1 MDLNDWVMLI
11 TALGG
16 IEGVKQ
22 LVKWWVNRRFERR
35 KADASADVAEF
46 DAERQ
51 QVDWL
56 EKRLAQR
63 DTKVDALYGEVRKLE
78 NEKLELVYKNHELE
92 LQLKEAEMKKCLKR
106 GCGDREP
113 PSDY

>member
-1 MDLNDWVMLI
+1 MNLNDWVMLI

-22 LVKWWVNRRFERR
+22 LVKWWVNRRYERR

>member
-1 MDLNDWVMLI
+1 MGLNDWVVLI

-22 LVKWWVNRRFERR
+22 LAKWWANRRYERR

-78 NEKLELVYKNHELE
+78 NEKLELVYRNHELE

>member
-1 MDLNDWVMLI
+1 MELNDWVVLI

-22 LVKWWVNRRFERR
+22 LAKWWVNRRYERR
-35 KADASADVAEF
+35 KADASADLAEF

-63 DTKVDALYGEVRKLE
+63 DAKVDALYGEVRKLE
-78 NEKLELVYKNHELE
+78 NEKLELVYRNHELE
-92 LQLKEAEMKKCLKR
+92 LQLKEAIIKRCDVR
-106 GCGDREP
+106 GCSGRKP

>member
-1 MDLNDWVMLI
+1 MGLNDWVVLI

-22 LVKWWVNRRFERR
+22 LAKWWVNRRYERR

-78 NEKLELVYKNHELE
+78 NEKLELVYRNHELE

>member
-1 MDLNDWVMLI
+1 MNLNDWVVLI

-16 IEGVKQ
+16 IEGFKQ
-22 LVKWWVNRRFERR
+22 LAKWWVNRRYERR
-35 KADASADVAEF
+35 KADASADAAE
-46 DAERQ
+46 DENERK

-56 EKRLAQR
+56 EKRLEQR
-63 DTKVDALYGEVRKLE
+63 DEKVDALYIELRKKESE
-78 NEKLELVYKNHELE
+78 NLELVYKNHELE
-92 LQLKEAEMKKCLKR
+92 LQLKEAEMKRCLKR

>member
-1 MDLNDWVMLI
+1 MGLNDWVVLI

-22 LVKWWVNRRFERR
+22 LAKWWVNRRYERR

-78 NEKLELVYKNHELE
+78 NEKLELVYRNHELE

-106 GCGDREP
+106 GCMDREP

>member
-1 MDLNDWVMLI
+1 MELNDWVVLI

-16 IEGVKQ
+16 IEGLKQ
-22 LVKWWVNRRFERR
+22 LAKWWVNRRYERR

-46 DAERQ
+46 DVERQ

-63 DTKVDALYGEVRKLE
+63 DTKVDTLYGEVRKLE
-78 NEKLELVYKNHELE
+78 NEKLELVYRNHELE

-106 GCGDREP
+106 GCVEREP
-113 PSDY
+113 PSGY

>member
-1 MDLNDWVMLI
+1 MELNEWVMLI

-22 LVKWWVNRRFERR
+22 LIKWWANRHYERR
-35 KADASADVAEF
+35 KEDASADAAEYET
-46 DAERQ
+46 ERQ

-63 DTKVDALYGEVRKLE
+63 DAKVDALYAEVRKLE
-78 NEKLELVYKNHELE
+78 NEKLELVYRNHELE
-92 LQLKEAEMKKCLKR
+92 LQLKEVIIKRCDVR
-106 GCGDREP
+106 GCGNRKP

>member
-1 MDLNDWVMLI
+1 MDINDWVVLI

-16 IEGVKQ
+16 IEGLKQ
-22 LVKWWVNRRFERR
+22 LAKWWANRHYERR
-35 KADASADVAEF
+35 KEDASADAAEYET
-46 DAERQ
+46 ERQ

-56 EKRLAQR
+56 EKRLSQR
-63 DTKVDALYGEVRKLE
+63 DAKVDALYAEVRKLE
-78 NEKLELVYKNHELE
+78 NEKLELIYKNHELE

>member
-22 LVKWWVNRRFERR
+22 LVKWWVNRRYEQR